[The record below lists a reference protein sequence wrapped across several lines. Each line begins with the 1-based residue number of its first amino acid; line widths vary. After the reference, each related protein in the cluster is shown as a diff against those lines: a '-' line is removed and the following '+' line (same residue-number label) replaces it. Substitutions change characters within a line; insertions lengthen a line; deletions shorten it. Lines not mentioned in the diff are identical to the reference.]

1 MNYALG
7 RAAQELIPEIEKYGI
22 EIRMM
27 DGVIIWKNSVTT
39 VKPYTPKV
47 VCKRLIRRYIK
58 HAKELEARELQKNQS
73 SLFEGVLEN
82 ENR

>member
-22 EIRMM
+22 EVRMVE
-27 DGVIIWKNSVTT
+27 GVVIWQNSVTT

-47 VCKRLIRRYIK
+47 ICKRIIRGYIK
-58 HAKELEARELQKNQS
+58 KAKEIEAAEALKNQS
-73 SLFEGVLEN
+73 TLFE
-82 ENR
+82 